1 MAQNVNF
8 SEHQQQA
15 YMRYYQDGLA
25 DLLIGLGILLFGA
38 FMVADW
44 DLPLA
49 SFWVVIW
56 LPLWLSAKRSITAR
70 RIQNVEVST
79 QEGAGMM
86 KAGAFIA
93 GMLMLAA
100 AAGLVVLWGQTTGN
114 IPTSFFLAMR
124 EYLMVVLGVFGVLVC
139 AVAAWLSGLN
149 RLYAYALVTAV
160 AFAGGYLLNAP
171 IALAV
176 AVVGGIVML
185 WGLGMLVRFLR
196 KYPLQQQV

>member
-1 MAQNVNF
+1 MAQNVSF

-15 YMRYYQDGLA
+15 YMRYHQDGLA

-79 QEGAGMM
+79 QESAGMM
-86 KAGAFIA
+86 KAGAFIV

-100 AAGLVVLWGQTTGN
+100 AAGLIVLWGQTTGN

-124 EYLMVVLGVFGVLVC
+124 EYLMVVLGVFGALVC
-139 AVAAWLSGLN
+139 AIAAWLSGLN
-149 RLYAYALVTAV
+149 RLYGYALVTAV